1 MTWQELCQNFR
12 IVPKGL
18 SQTPQAILGLD
29 CPDYL
34 GWTYPAVGISG
45 LWRCAR
51 SMNPIWLSKGL
62 TMKTNLSKSKLAPQT
77 RLVLV
82 SLGSIGII
90 LQTAAIS
97 LAQRQQFVGTR
108 LLIPSSAYTDTF
120 SSSLVV
126 QNLQLGAN
134 NFTITA
140 YDSSGNPLGT
150 PLTKSIFYGNQ
161 FRSSNIL
168 KDLGA
173 PAGSFGPIKVE
184 SLNNQ
189 LLSASSEVR
198 SSQGF
203 AGFFNGVNIDTA
215 WNFGMILDV
224 VDDGARGASTTY
236 RTNLGL
242 NAVRPGS
249 TNVMISLYSETGV
262 WAGSM
267 STTLPA
273 NGLVQTDGIVQRLRN
288 SPTVTRGYLRIES
301 NQPIIAWASKIDN
314 GTDDPSFQIG
324 FEWLPAITSLSFM
337 TRSLSADV
345 AQDFLQSVKNWDWKG
360 GEETMRRTLE
370 LQPNNL
376 DAHYNYAV
384 LLMAQG
390 RFPEALSE
398 IQEAEQ
404 LDPLSQQVQS
414 TFGKILFNAGKP
426 DEAILRLKGA
436 IERDPR
442 NAQAHHHLGQI
453 YEQIGKYTEALG
465 IYDRARVLRGNPQD
479 NPRFRALQ
487 ASVYARMGK
496 RSEAKRMLAGI
507 RTSSAAGAQAYLG
520 DKDEAFRILFGMV
533 DEREPHV
540 FFLKSDPQFASL
552 QSDPRWAEL
561 LRRMNLPTQ

>member
-1 MTWQELCQNFR
+1 MKANLLKDELA
-12 IVPKGL
+12 L
-18 SQTPQAILGLD
+18 
-29 CPDYL
+29 
-34 GWTYPAVGISG
+34 
-45 LWRCAR
+45 
-51 SMNPIWLSKGL
+51 
-62 TMKTNLSKSKLAPQT
+62 
-77 RLVLV
+77 LVRTLVV
-82 SLGSIGII
+82 SLGTIGIG
-90 LQTAAIS
+90 LQMTAVS
-97 LAQRQQFVGTR
+97 SAQRQQSVGTR
-108 LLIPSSAYTDTF
+108 LLIPSSAYSDTF
-120 SSSLVV
+120 TSSLVV
-126 QNLQLGAN
+126 QNLELGPN
-134 NFTITA
+134 RFTISA
-140 YDSSGNPLGT
+140 YDTGGNPLGT
-150 PLTKSIFYGNQ
+150 PLTTSLLYGNQ

-173 PAGSFGPIKVE
+173 PQGSFGPIKVE

-189 LLSASSEVR
+189 LLSAGSEVR

-203 AGFFNGVNIDTA
+203 AGFFTGVNIETA

-224 VDDGARGASTTY
+224 VDDGTRGTSATY

-249 TNVMISLYSETGV
+249 TNVTIALYSDTGV
-262 WAGSM
+262 WAGTM

-273 NGLVQTDGIVQRLRN
+273 NGLIQIDGIVQRLRN
-288 SPTVTRGYLRIES
+288 SSAVTRGYLRIES
-301 NQPIIAWASKIDN
+301 SQPIIAWASKIDN

-324 FEWLPAITSLSFM
+324 LEWFPAVTSLSFM

-345 AQDFLQSVKNWDWKG
+345 AQDFLQCVKNWDWKG
-360 GEETMRRTLE
+360 GEEAMRRTLE
-370 LQPNNL
+370 MQPNNL

-398 IQEAEQ
+398 IQAAEQ
-404 LDPLSQQVQS
+404 VDPLSQQVQS

-426 DEAILRLKGA
+426 DEAILRLKRA
-436 IERDPR
+436 VERDPR

-453 YEQIGKYTEALG
+453 YEQMGRHTEALA
-465 IYDRARVLRGNPQD
+465 IYDKARVLRGNPPD

-507 RTSSAAGAQAYLG
+507 GTSPAAGAQAYLG
-520 DKDEAFRILFGMV
+520 DKDEAFRILFRMV

-540 FFLKSDPQFASL
+540 FFLKSDPQFTGL
-552 QSDPRWAEL
+552 HSDPRWPEL
-561 LRRMNLPTQ
+561 LRRMNLPAQ